1 MRAKRHNSGL
11 TFFFMKRRQF
21 LTLSG
26 IAAASLALSAC
37 APAREIVK
45 RTRGGN
51 EFVVTPR
58 ASAENWRVLER
69 LTFAP
74 RAQEVLRV
82 NEIGRDA
89 WLEEQLAPETLD
101 DWECDS
107 RTRGMDTLW
116 MDADLALNVRT
127 EGIKPEL
134 QGARVLRAVYS
145 KRQLYENVVEFWS
158 DHFSIS
164 IDKFDCLWLKG
175 VDDREVIRKH
185 AFGNFADLLWA
196 SMHSP
201 AMLHYLDNQDNFA
214 HAPNENYARELLEL
228 HSLGVDAGYTQRD
241 VRETARAL
249 TGWTV
254 NQGWR
259 RGRFEFNAAQHDAGA
274 KTILGAALAAG
285 GGERDGEQ
293 VFHAIL
299 AHPALPRFIARKL
312 TRRFVAD
319 APPPALVERVAQTF
333 TQTRGDIKA
342 VLRAMFDADEFRNA
356 PPKYKRPLDFVAGA
370 LRQLDAE
377 TNAGAPIQDALTRMG
392 QPLFQWTTPDGFPDT
407 TNAWKNNLLPRWQ
420 FALALATNELQGT
433 RVAWEN
439 LAHVAN
445 DASFVGA
452 LQGFSTRLLGFEL
465 PKDVADELQ
474 AQWRNLDTDLILP
487 SALALVLASPQ
498 YQWK

>member
-1 MRAKRHNSGL
+1 
-11 TFFFMKRRQF
+11 MKRRQF

-69 LTFAP
+69 VTFAP

-319 APPPALVERVAQTF
+319 ARRRRWWNASR
-333 TQTRGDIKA
+333 KH
-342 VLRAMFDADEFRNA
+342 LR
-356 PPKYKRPLDFVAGA
+356 KRAAISKPCCARCLM
-370 LRQLDAE
+370 
-377 TNAGAPIQDALTRMG
+377 RMN
-392 QPLFQWTTPDGFPDT
+392 F
-407 TNAWKNNLLPRWQ
+407 
-420 FALALATNELQGT
+420 GT
-433 RVAWEN
+433 RRQNINVRSILSRARCGNW
-439 LAHVAN
+439 
-445 DASFVGA
+445 
-452 LQGFSTRLLGFEL
+452 TRKPMRARRF
-465 PKDVADELQ
+465 
-474 AQWRNLDTDLILP
+474 RTR
-487 SALALVLASPQ
+487 
-498 YQWK
+498 